1 MGHLIALSQMRKVGA
16 DLAVMNSGGVRD
28 SIAAGDITYKDVLK
42 VQPFSN
48 VVSFVELSG
57 TELLEYLTVVAGKPI
72 DSGAFAQFAG
82 VDLVI
87 TQGKLKSAA
96 IKGQAIDRA
105 KTYRMAINSYIAS
118 GGDTYPVVN
127 KHAGF
132 INSGFVDADVLKEY
146 IQINS
151 PLSAAAHDKGNV
163 VRN

>member
-1 MGHLIALSQMRKVGA
+1 
-16 DLAVMNSGGVRD
+16 
-28 SIAAGDITYKDVLK
+28 
-42 VQPFSN
+42 
-48 VVSFVELSG
+48 
-57 TELLEYLTVVAGKPI
+57 
-72 DSGAFAQFAG
+72 
-82 VDLVI
+82 
-87 TQGKLKSAA
+87 
-96 IKGQAIDRA
+96 
-105 KTYRMAINSYIAS
+105 MAINSYIAS